1 MAAEDG
7 EKGDSA
13 ARSAEVLVDAVRR
26 DRRPRTILTRGAFEN
41 AIAVV
46 MALGGSTN
54 AVLPLLA
61 IARAAGVPLTLD
73 DFETVRERV
82 PVLCDLKPSGRFVT
96 TDLHRAGGVPQ
107 VMRILLA
114 HGVLHGEAWSERKDR
129 VHIRRH

>member
-1 MAAEDG
+1 RA
-7 EKGDSA
+7 
-13 ARSAEVLVDAVRR
+13 
-26 DRRPRTILTRGAFEN
+26 ILTRAAFEN

-54 AVLPLLA
+54 AVLHLLA

-73 DFETVRERV
+73 DFESLRERV

-107 VMRILLA
+107 VMKILLA
-114 HGVLHGEAWSERKDR
+114 HGALHGDAATVSGQTVAEALREVRRSR
-129 VHIRRH
+129 VATRM